1 MRTVRIATR
10 KSRLALWQAEY
21 VADATIRHCPNL
33 NIELLPMTTKGDE
46 ILDRSLAK
54 IGGKGLFVKEL
65 EHAILTGEADLAV
78 HSMKDMPAE
87 MPDGL
92 SIVSVMQR
100 EDPRDAL
107 VSERVDNISRL
118 PEGASVGTSS
128 LRRQSQLLHLRPDL
142 DIRPLRGNVETR
154 LKRIEEGKFQAIILA
169 TAGLNRLG
177 LAHRI
182 SAHIDPAEM
191 LPAVGQGAI
200 GIQCRLDDRELIENL
215 AGLNHPATK
224 SQVDAERGFS
234 RQLGG
239 SCQSP
244 IAGHAV
250 LDGDNLVLTG
260 RVAMPD
266 GSLIIEGRKSGKID
280 DAPRIGF
287 ELAQELLKQGA
298 DEILEQLAGALL

>member
-21 VADATIRHCPNL
+21 VADAIIQHCPTL
-33 NIELLPMTTKGDE
+33 KVELLPMTTKGDE

-65 EHAILTGEADLAV
+65 ERAILAGEADFAV

-107 VSERVDNISRL
+107 VSERVDNISQL

-154 LKRIEEGKFQAIILA
+154 LKRIEEGKFHAIILA

-215 AGLNHPATK
+215 AALNHPATK